1 MSTFR
6 RENLDHIK
14 NIFQEK
20 TGVELTHRRSVGRT
34 VRVIA
39 VVAAVIACCTITALA
54 AASLFSSLDGSS
66 RSRWKTDLT
75 RCFNSRRP

>member
-54 AASLFSSLDGSS
+54 AASLFSSLDRHGPGG
-66 RSRWKTDLT
+66 K
-75 RCFNSRRP
+75 PI